1 MVGHSFGGATAIR
14 TSQFTN
20 FFKCVIAYDPWM
32 MPIEKSLLEKPQ
44 KSVAT
49 LVSNSAKFQ
58 SNAHVELIINY
69 LKAMNSTENG
79 VAEEIISMKR
89 FVSFKIKNTAHD
101 HYSDIPSVLPKIPFF
116 NSSHLLDHTKV
127 LEIIFKATFEFLS
140 TCNLVG
146 MPPCLDKSTQE
157 SFFSFNTVIYPDVE
171 AEYNTHN
178 KELN

>member
-1 MVGHSFGGATAIR
+1 MAGHSFGGATAIR

-20 FFKCVIAYDPWM
+20 LFKCVIAYDPWM

-69 LKAMNSTENG
+69 LKAMNSSEN
-79 VAEEIISMKR
+79 VVKETISKKR

-116 NSSHLLDHTKV
+116 NSATLLDHSKV
-127 LEIIFKATFEFLS
+127 LEIIFKSTFEFLS
-140 TCNLVG
+140 NCNLVS
-146 MPPCLDKSTQE
+146 MPPSLHKSAQE
-157 SFFSFNTVIYPDVE
+157 TFFSFNTEIYPDVE
-171 AEYNTHN
+171 AEYDTHN
-178 KELN
+178 KDLN